1 MDRRR
6 IARIVFL
13 LVVAAAIAAALVL
26 GDLFSIAGLKAGH
39 DRLVAFADARPAVA
53 IAGFFAACVAAS
65 ACCFPVAP
73 AIGVLAGALFGL
85 WTGLPLILSAFAAGS
100 TISFLAARHLLR
112 ASVEARLGRRLAA
125 IDRGFARHGAFYLLA
140 LRFNPLVPYWLVN
153 LGMGLTTMRLAAY
166 IPLTLVGLSPALF
179 IYVDAGTRLATLRG
193 VGDIFSP
200 GLIAALILLS
210 LFPLIAGRMGARRLR
225 RDAHSAP

>member
-13 LVVAAAIAAALVL
+13 LTVAAAIVAALML
-26 GDLFSIAGLKAGH
+26 SDLFSIEGLKSGH
-39 DRLVAFADARPAVA
+39 DRLLAFAEARTTVA
-53 IAGFFAACVAAS
+53 IACFFVACVTAS

-112 ASVEARLGRRLAA
+112 APVEARLRRRLDV
-125 IDRGFARHGAFYLLA
+125 IDRGFARHGAVYLLA

-153 LGMGLTTMRLAAY
+153 LAMGLTSMRVAIY
-166 IPLTLVGLSPALF
+166 VPLTLVGLCPALF
-179 IYVDAGTRLATLRG
+179 IYVDAGTRLARLRG
-193 VGDIFSP
+193 IGDIFSP

-210 LFPLIAGRMGARRLR
+210 LFPLIADRMGARLMRGDR
-225 RDAHSAP
+225 HPAP